1 VALPQAAVAHYQQQ
15 QLITAAAAADAGAMW
30 STVGEDFDEGYAMI
44 AADLFARVTTAQTMA
59 ASSGV
64 RDFPEILDEQG
75 IDATQTM
82 TINPARFA
90 GGTPDSR
97 PLEGLLRG
105 TVVQAKDA
113 VLVGATVAE
122 ALKTSRTWLQ
132 RRVMD
137 VVRDADRQAMQG
149 SFATTKVVTTWT
161 RMLNPPS
168 CKFCA
173 MLAGKVFR
181 WNEGFRAHTGCD
193 CRHVP
198 TAEVVGR
205 DLTTDPYRYF
215 ESLAPAEQ
223 DRVFGK
229 NDAQALRDGGDVYRI
244 VNTRFRG
251 LSDDAVKLNGSRRGW
266 QSRRWDAPSK
276 MTVDAVYEA
285 AGADR
290 ALARKLLDENGF
302 VTGPQ
307 LGGGNLAG
315 NTPGGMFGDLAAGAM
330 GRGGTR
336 RGATEAY
343 RRAVRTGERDV
354 TDPAT
359 QTAAE
364 RRLQQSVLRKRAADA
379 GRNPF
384 TPNRPLTP
392 AQKALVDRDYA
403 RQLDRID
410 DASNDNRERAML
422 AELARRLGVRR

>member
-1 VALPQAAVAHYQQQ
+1 MALPQAAVAHYQEQ
-15 QLITAAAAADAGAMW
+15 QLITAAAAADARQMW
-30 STVGEDFDEGYAMI
+30 STVGDDFEQGYGMI
-44 AADLFARVTTAQTMA
+44 AADLFARVTTAQTQA

-75 IDATQTM
+75 IDATQTNQ
-82 TINPARFA
+82 INPARFA

-97 PLEGLLRG
+97 PLETLLHG
-105 TVVQAKDA
+105 AVYQAKDA

-122 ALKTSRTWLQ
+122 ALKTSGVWLQ

-137 VVRDADRQAMQG
+137 VVRDSDRQAMQG

-173 MLAGKVFR
+173 MLAGKVYR
-181 WNEGFRAHTGCD
+181 WNQGFRAHTGCD
-193 CRHVP
+193 CRHIP
-198 TAEVVGR
+198 TAESVGR

-215 ESLAPAEQ
+215 ESLNRADQ
-223 DRVFGK
+223 DRIFGK
-229 NDAQALRDGGDVYRI
+229 RDSQALRDGGDVYRI

-266 QSRRWDAPSK
+266 QSRRWDSPSK
-276 MTVDAVYEA
+276 MTVDAVYDA
-285 AGADR
+285 AGTDR
-290 ALARKLLDENGF
+290 ALARKLLEENGF
-302 VTGPQ
+302 ITGPQ

-315 NTPGGMFGDLAAGAM
+315 NQPGGLFGDLAAGAM

-336 RGATEAY
+336 VGATAAY

-354 TDPAT
+354 MDPAT

-364 RRLQQSVLRKRAADA
+364 RRLQQAVLRKRAVDE

-384 TPNRPLTP
+384 TPSRPLTE
-392 AQKALVDRDYA
+392 AQRALVERDYQ
-403 RQLDRID
+403 RQIGRID
-410 DASNDNRERAML
+410 DTANDDRERAML
-422 AELARRLGVRR
+422 AELARRLRVRR